1 MTTLASLTPQR
12 NSIGKSDG
20 GTATVCATIIVCLCR
35 DVCLLEQE
43 LVEKVAREEKLKQD
57 LEAEKRK
64 VPPT

>member
-1 MTTLASLTPQR
+1 MTTPASLTPQR

-20 GTATVCATIIVCLCR
+20 GAASVCATTICPYR